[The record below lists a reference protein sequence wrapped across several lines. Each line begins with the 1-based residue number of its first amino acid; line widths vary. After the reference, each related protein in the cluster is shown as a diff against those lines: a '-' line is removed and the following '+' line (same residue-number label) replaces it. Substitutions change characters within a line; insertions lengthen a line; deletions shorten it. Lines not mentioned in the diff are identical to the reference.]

1 MYVCS
6 KGREGRRGE
15 GGRGEGEGRERGGG
29 REKGGKEGRG
39 RERGGGREE
48 GRRGT
53 YRVDRRGISEKESSI
68 TMHGL
73 SDPASSQSHSEF
85 IEKERK

>member
-1 MYVCS
+1 MCICVQQGEGG
-6 KGREGRRGE
+6 KEGRGRKRGE
-15 GGRGEGEGRERGGG
+15 GGRGG